1 MNRPYIFCHM
11 LTSLDGKIM
20 GNYMNTQECEEPGDK
35 FYDIAFGKAPYYKHQ
50 GWLSGRVT
58 TDDNFTM
65 YRKPILDKNAPLV
78 PEGDFKA
85 EGDYHMYYVSIDPS
99 GKLGWQNNT
108 LTYVDTTAHVL
119 EVLTEKASNSYKAML
134 RKLNI
139 SYVIAGKDQLDYA
152 LLMYKLYHQFHIR
165 TLMLGGG
172 GVLNWSFIQA
182 GLCDELSVVIAP
194 VADGSASTPTLF
206 ETREGLTQDK
216 PVSFQLENVEI
227 LEKGGLWLRYQ
238 VKNHNK

>member
-1 MNRPYIFCHM
+1 M
-11 LTSLDGKIM
+11 
-20 GNYMNTQECEEPGDK
+20 
-35 FYDIAFGKAPYYKHQ
+35 
-50 GWLSGRVT
+50 
-58 TDDNFTM
+58 
-65 YRKPILDKNAPLV
+65 
-78 PEGDFKA
+78 
-85 EGDYHMYYVSIDPS
+85 
-99 GKLGWQNNT
+99 
-108 LTYVDTTAHVL
+108 

-139 SYVIAGKDQLDYA
+139 SYVIAGKDQLDYS
-152 LLMYKLYHQFHIR
+152 LLMEKLYQKFNIR